1 MRKTDFKAAYVAPEL
16 FAEAVDTESILCQ
29 SWTDG
34 SIGDD
39 LVNDF
44 GTV

>member
-1 MRKTDFKAAYVAPEL
+1 MRKKDFKVAYEAPEL
-16 FAEAVDTESILCQ
+16 FAEAVDIQGILCE

-44 GTV
+44 GNA